1 MRYIAMFNLEDGEA
15 CLSIGRQEAGLEP
28 EDALTELW
36 TGEAA
41 ETPGDV
47 LQVKLAPHGCAVFA
61 AGKT

>member
-47 LQVKLAPHGCAVFA
+47 LQVKPHGCAVFA